1 MQACMFLWMLTVSL
15 GYFTCFDC
23 HVLHVL
29 QFYDIFDSYK
39 FSPREIDAMFHVAV
53 WPQVSSYIY
62 M

>member
-1 MQACMFLWMLTVSL
+1 MHAYIFICMLTMKF
-15 GYFTCFDC
+15 GHFTCFES

-39 FSPREIDAMFHVAV
+39 FSPKEIDAMFHVAV
-53 WPQVSSYIY
+53 WPQVSWYIY